1 MAFLESDKIIKEN
14 LEDEKRKERKETER
28 RQRDTTS
35 RKDGE
40 NQNGKGKCAD
50 LNGKNARTEKQKLSV
65 AIWYP
70 SHLIIPSL
78 LCFVSS
84 TWPPLNHLASQF
96 LNSIDFV
103 RITIIFLNF
112 GLRKFC

>member
-1 MAFLESDKIIKEN
+1 MKQERESKWQ
-14 LEDEKRKERKETER
+14 
-28 RQRDTTS
+28 RQR
-35 RKDGE
+35 R
-40 NQNGKGKCAD
+40 AD

-96 LNSIDFV
+96 LNCIDFV
-103 RITIIFLNF
+103 RITIIF
-112 GLRKFC
+112 